1 LAPHN
6 TQFSLQ
12 ACFDTSM
19 PMDSQLGGKVVVIT
33 GASGG
38 IGSAIARQ
46 FAAEGACVVLHYHR
60 GQSRIA
66 ALQKELAPAETLPVR
81 ADLTRETGARHL
93 FAQALKHFGHVDTL
107 VANAGS
113 WETRDVPLHKL
124 SLRQW
129 NTTIA
134 SVLTTVFLSVR
145 EFFRVV
151 ARQKRGSVVLIA
163 STAAVFGEAGHADY
177 AAGKAAIAYGLTR
190 SLKNELSRLAP
201 HTKDY
206 CGGRL
211 NCICPGWTL
220 VPRNAARLRNPS
232 VARRVTATMALPQ
245 IGRPEDM
252 ANAAVFLASDKLARH
267 ITGQILVIAGGMEGR
282 WLWQPDEIAPGAV

>member
-1 LAPHN
+1 
-6 TQFSLQ
+6 
-12 ACFDTSM
+12 
-19 PMDSQLGGKVVVIT
+19 MDSELGGKVVMVT

-46 FAAEGACVVLHYHR
+46 FAAEGARLVLHYHR
-60 GQSRIA
+60 GQSRVA
-66 ALQKELAPAETLPVR
+66 RLQEELAQAETLAFR
-81 ADLTRETGARHL
+81 ADLTQEAGARRL
-93 FAQALKHFGHVDTL
+93 FAQALKRFGSVDTL

-113 WETRDVPLHKL
+113 WETRDVPLHRI

-129 NTTIA
+129 NSTITG
-134 SVLTTVFLSVR
+134 VLTSVFLSVR

-151 ARQKRGSVVLIA
+151 AIRKRGNVILIA

-206 CGGRL
+206 CGGRI

-220 VPRNAARLRNPS
+220 IPRTAGKLRNPA
-232 VARRVTATMALPQ
+232 VARKVLATMALPQ
-245 IGRPEDM
+245 IGRPDDM

-267 ITGQILVIAGGMEGR
+267 VTGQTLVIAGGMEGR
-282 WLWQPDEIAPGAV
+282 WLWHPDEIDPDAV